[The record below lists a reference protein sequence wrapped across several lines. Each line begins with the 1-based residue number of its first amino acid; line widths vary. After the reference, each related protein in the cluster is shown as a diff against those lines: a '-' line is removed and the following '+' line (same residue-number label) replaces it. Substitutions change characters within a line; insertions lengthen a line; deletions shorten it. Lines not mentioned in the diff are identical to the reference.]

1 MAAVI
6 ESTERINVVHMDG
19 LALLKIVKHCHESL
33 PHMVTGSLL
42 GLAVQGGILEV
53 THSFP
58 FPDPRFDRKAA
69 AAAAAAAA
77 DSEDDAAGLEGHE
90 FQMEMMRMLREVNV
104 DNNCVGWYQSMYLG
118 IYSTSSLLDNQLSY
132 QTDLSPNAVVVL
144 YDPMQTS
151 NGNLMLKCVRLTD
164 ECIRIR
170 SSGANVY
177 MDPKTIFEEV
187 PVVLK
192 NPGLARALLADVRD
206 GCFDKQAMTDQS
218 NDNSDSLFDNRADT
232 TFDRLDLTVNPY
244 LEKHLEFLCGWVDD
258 LSAEQHKFQ
267 YFSRQLA
274 RKSKDN
280 KGRSLGRE
288 EWAGADAPRR
298 MESLLISNQI
308 RSYCERMDK
317 FTGEGIYKLYL
328 VNGLHNATK

>member
-1 MAAVI
+1 
-6 ESTERINVVHMDG
+6 
-19 LALLKIVKHCHESL
+19 
-33 PHMVTGSLL
+33 MVTGSLL
-42 GLAVQGGILEV
+42 GLAVEGGILEV

-69 AAAAAAAA
+69 AAAAAAAEA
-77 DSEDDAAGLEGHE
+77 DDDAAGLEGHE

-118 IYSTSSLLDNQLSY
+118 IYSTSALLDNQLSY
-132 QTDLSPNAVVVL
+132 QTDLSPNAVVIL
-144 YDPMQTS
+144 YDPMQSS

-164 ECIRIR
+164 ECIRVR
-170 SSGANVY
+170 SAGDNVY
-177 MDPKTIFEEV
+177 IDPKNIFEEV
-187 PVVLK
+187 PVTLK
-192 NPGLARALLADVRD
+192 NPGLARALLADIKD
-206 GCFDKQAMTDQS
+206 GFFDGSENKEE
-218 NDNSDSLFDNRADT
+218 SLFDARADT

-274 RKSKDN
+274 RKSKE
-280 KGRSLGRE
+280 KGRTARGLGHE
-288 EWAGADAPRR
+288 EWTSSDAPRR

-308 RSYCERMDK
+308 RSYCEQMDK
-317 FTGEGIYKLYL
+317 FTGEGIDKLYL
-328 VNGLHNATK
+328 VNGVHNESTNRAK